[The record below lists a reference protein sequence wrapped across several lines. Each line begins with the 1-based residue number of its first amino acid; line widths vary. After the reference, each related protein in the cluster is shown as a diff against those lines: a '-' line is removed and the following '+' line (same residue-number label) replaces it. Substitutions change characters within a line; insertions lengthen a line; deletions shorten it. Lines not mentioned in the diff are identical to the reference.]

1 MKMKKTRKGE
11 KDEEEENRDLKIHRY
26 TKDDPLEK
34 KLLIAIW
41 EPLDWTVSVLGK
53 LGMGSTSLIFF
64 LLPLSLSLP
73 LTQVEISQ

>member
-64 LLPLSLSLP
+64 LLPLCPFTFNPS
-73 LTQVEISQ
+73 